1 MTEPTGSKPSLKR
14 LGEIRRK
21 SVTVSQTDLVRV
33 GDHEAGPLPLLV
45 EPAIDGVDLTAWIG
59 PSRERVEGWLHERG
73 GVLFRGFSMPDEAR
87 FQAFVEA
94 SAGKLLEY
102 KYRSTPRTQLS
113 GRIYTSTEYPADQS
127 IPMHNEMSYSA
138 KWPMKIAFCCVQ
150 PAAEGGETP
159 IADSRLVYQRIDPEV
174 REEFARRGVMYVRN
188 YGEGLD
194 LTWQDVFQTG
204 DREQVEAFCRES
216 GIELEWRGEERLTT
230 RQVCQGVAEHP
241 VTGAM
246 VWFNQAHL
254 FHVSSLDPSA
264 REVLVSA
271 FGEGGVPRTA
281 FYGDGT
287 TIPDAALDHVR
298 AVYSEVSVAFPWQRG
313 DVLLL
318 DNMLV
323 AHGRRPYGGARR
335 IVVGM
340 AEPHGADAKV
350 A

>member
-1 MTEPTGSKPSLKR
+1 MSELPGEKPSLKR
-14 LGEIRRK
+14 LGQIRRK
-21 SVTVSQTDLVRV
+21 SVSVSQADLVGVRDLEV
-33 GDHEAGPLPLLV
+33 GPLPLLV
-45 EPAIDGVDLTAWIG
+45 EPAIEGVDLTAWVG
-59 PSRERVEGWLHERG
+59 HSRERVDGYLHQRG

-87 FQAFVEA
+87 FEAFVEA
-94 SAGKLLEY
+94 ASGKLLEY
-102 KYRSTPRTQLS
+102 TYRSTPRTRLS

-127 IPMHNEMSYSA
+127 IPMHNEMSYSQS
-138 KWPMKIAFCCVQ
+138 WPLKIGFCCVQ

-159 IADSRLVYQRIDPEV
+159 IADSRRVYQRIEADV
-174 REEFARRGVMYVRN
+174 REEFARKGVMYVRN

-194 LTWQDVFQTG
+194 LSWQDVFQTG
-204 DREQVEAFCRES
+204 DRGQVEAFCLEA
-216 GIELEWRGEERLTT
+216 GIDLEWRGDERLTT
-230 RQVCQGVAEHP
+230 RQVCQGIAEHP
-241 VTGAM
+241 VTGET

-254 FHVSSLDPSA
+254 FHVSALDPSA

-287 TIPDAALDHVR
+287 PIDETALDHVR
-298 AVYSEVSVAFPWQRG
+298 QVYAEVSVAFPWQRG

-323 AHGRRPYGGARR
+323 AHGRRPYSGARR

-340 AEPHGADAKV
+340 AEPHGAAEK
-350 A
+350 AG